1 MSYSSNG
8 PNNIVEDFSLLF
20 LNVVYYILIE
30 GYCKK
35 KKKRRLHEIKNTCAH
50 TPNGDWQ
57 LIEC

>member
-35 KKKRRLHEIKNTCAH
+35 KKKEDSMKLRIHVH
-50 TPNGDWQ
+50 TLLMVIGS
-57 LIEC
+57 

>member
-35 KKKRRLHEIKNTCAH
+35 EDSMKLRIPVH
-50 TPNGDWQ
+50 TLLMVIGS
-57 LIEC
+57 

>member
-35 KKKRRLHEIKNTCAH
+35 KKKKEDSMKLRIHVH
-50 TPNGDWQ
+50 TLLMVIGS
-57 LIEC
+57 